1 MKQKT
6 YKIFRMFFVM
16 ILAGICSA
24 SVVRGNY
31 VLPIVVAVT
40 AAIVMFG
47 VKKRVEGVLADERD
61 YKNAGDAAR
70 WALTVYAMGAA
81 LAGMTLMATRT
92 NNLLFEPI
100 AQVLVY
106 SACGLMVV
114 QSLLFKYFQSRK

>member
-6 YKIFRMFFVM
+6 YKNFRIFFVM

-24 SVVRGNY
+24 SVVHGNY
-31 VLPIVVAVT
+31 ILPIVAAIT

-70 WALTVYAMGAA
+70 WTLAVYAMGAA
-81 LAGMTLMATRT
+81 LAGMVLMAMRQS
-92 NNLLFEPI
+92 NSFFEPI

-106 SACGLMVV
+106 SACGLMIF
-114 QSLLFKYFQSRK
+114 QSLLFKYFQSKK